1 MSKLLIN
8 EQPLQFLPTLAKIL
22 GNSDKAL
29 MLQQINY
36 WLNNPKVGKE
46 ANGHRWIRNTVE
58 DWHTQFPWIAAKTVQ
73 RYLKDLEEK
82 RILLTCNL
90 NKLKFDRTKWYTIDY
105 DELDKLTNAN
115 GQSDQME
122 GDSQSQR
129 KGTKSPTENRTTS
142 PSQKGTSSPKQ
153 YHRLPE
159 TTSKTT
165 TENKGQ
171 AQPAQPSIAAQRR
184 EVVEYL
190 NQKTGKHFK
199 PNADGN
205 KRIIEPRLKEG
216 YTVDEMKKVID
227 NMYSLWHEVTFR
239 NGEPGDNYLKPET
252 LFRSSKIDGYLNA
265 TPSTANNQRQR
276 YGKRAPINEPM
287 PEWFKHEQEQK
298 EQSEPDQ
305 GNWMDQLPDESEV
318 Q

>member
-1 MSKLLIN
+1 MSKLLLD
-8 EQPLQFLPTLAKIL
+8 ERPLQVQASLAGVLKSLDEAVI
-22 GNSDKAL
+22 
-29 MLQQINY
+29 LQQLHY
-36 WLNNPKVGKE
+36 WLQ
-46 ANGHRWIRNTVE
+46 RSNTVRDNHKWVYNSMA
-58 DWHTQFPWIAAKTVQ
+58 DWNKQFPWLSRKALSNHFKK
-73 RYLKDLEEK
+73 LEK
-82 RILLTCNL
+82 RGLIITGNY
-90 NKLKFDRTKWYTIDY
+90 NKLSFDKTKWYRIDY
-105 DELDKLTNAN
+105 DAFSHLEQRLGRNYPTNGKNVPNGDGKNYPIGEEESTQPIPLDY
-115 GQSDQME
+115 Q
-122 GDSQSQR
+122 
-129 KGTKSPTENRTTS
+129 
-142 PSQKGTSSPKQ
+142 
-153 YHRLPE
+153 E
-159 TTSKTT
+159 TTQKTT
-165 TENKGQ
+165 TRDKGQ

-190 NQKTGKHFK
+190 NQKTDKHFK

-227 NMYSLWHEVTFR
+227 NMYLLWHGVTFR

-265 TPSTANNQRQR
+265 NPSTANNQRQR

-298 EQSEPDQ
+298 EQGEPDQ